1 MVLKKPLTFDKLPLE
16 LTLEIVNISVNM
28 LAHESGITV
37 EENNLCGK
45 FRHYND
51 NSQGNGTM
59 FTFGRYR
66 IVIIWSQNYVYLF
79 DFDSRNADSFFDP
92 NGRLFFRNFCLLF
105 L

>member
-1 MVLKKPLTFDKLPLE
+1 
-16 LTLEIVNISVNM
+16 M